1 VSVSFVKA
9 MVSTVEILVFVVE
22 VPLAVRVF
30 VSTVEVVIVSAVEL
44 LSAVKVVVLL
54 V

>member
-1 VSVSFVKA
+1 

-30 VSTVEVVIVSAVEL
+30 VSAVEL